1 MKDNLKICIGFIRL
15 EKVKIVYLY
24 VKYNLKIM
32 FNYFIVW
39 VFVFDWFFF
48 IFKILFKIDLI
59 KGNFENLVLC

>member
-39 VFVFDWFFF
+39 VFVFDCFFF